1 MPKQALGRNE
11 GKHAHW
17 SQSFW
22 VEDTIPLYNQNMT
35 NKMQPP
41 SILSLFK
48 RPPSLDTAPG
58 SLVPIRAEEQQP
70 ARITLYRYQP
80 EKPLKERTLTALD
93 AEEIR
98 PCPGTITWLQVQ
110 GSCAHDTFE
119 QLGTEFGL
127 HPLTMEDIL
136 DRDQRPKME
145 DFDDYLFIELNEVFF
160 PEEAPRININQISI
174 ILKKNLVITFQEYPT
189 SVFDNVIKRLR
200 DGKTK
205 IARLGADYLVYS
217 LMDAVVDHYFVNLEN
232 IGDRIESLEEST
244 VANPDPD
251 LLQEIHLLKSE
262 LILYRKS
269 IWPLRE
275 VISSLERGES
285 TFFKSSTMVYLRDIY
300 DHIIQVIESTEI
312 FREIVSGILDIYLT
326 SVSNKM
332 NQVMKVLTVITTIFI
347 PITFITSLYGMNFDN
362 MPELRWQW
370 GYFAVLGVIALLVIG
385 MLVYFR
391 RRKWL

>member
-1 MPKQALGRNE
+1 M
-11 GKHAHW
+11 
-17 SQSFW
+17 S
-22 VEDTIPLYNQNMT
+22 

-70 ARITLYRYQP
+70 AQITLYRYQP
-80 EKPLKERTLTALD
+80 DQPLEERTLT
-93 AEEIR
+93 
-98 PCPGTITWLQVQ
+98 TIEAADVHPRSKTVTWLQVQ
-110 GSCAHDTFE
+110 GTCAHDTFE
-119 QLGTEFGL
+119 KMGKIFGL

-136 DRDQRPKME
+136 DRGQRPKME
-145 DFDDYLFIELNEVFF
+145 EFEDYLFIELNEVLF
-160 PEEAPRININQISI
+160 PPEAPRIAINQISI

-189 SVFDNVIKRLR
+189 TVFDTVIKRLR
-200 DGKTK
+200 EGKTK
-205 IARLGADYLVYS
+205 LVKQGADYLVYS
-217 LMDAVVDHYFVNLEN
+217 LMDAVVDHYYLNLED
-232 IGDRIESLEEST
+232 IGDRIEDLEEST
-244 VANPDPD
+244 VTNPDPD

-275 VISSLERGES
+275 VISSLERGD
-285 TFFKSSTMVYLRDIY
+285 SSFIKPATLVYLRDIY

-332 NQVMKVLTVITTIFI
+332 NQVMKVLTVVTSIFI
-347 PITFITSLYGMNFDN
+347 PITFITGLYGMNFEN
-362 MPELRWQW
+362 MPELHWRW

-385 MLVYFR
+385 MLAYFR